1 MNVGPILTTISTI
14 LGLQSGSLLDHISRM
29 NRKRIVLFNCV
40 ALLLARGAIANTFT
54 VTNTND
60 TGTGSLRQA
69 ILNSNTATPG
79 PNTINFNIP
88 ATDPNCNAT
97 THVCTISPATAL
109 PTITTPVTIN
119 GYTQTG
125 ASANTNPTTKG
136 LNTVL
141 KIQLSGAMSAGG
153 VGLQIGASNCTVQG
167 LVINSWS
174 AFGIYDN
181 VPTSQNNVIAGNF
194 IGTDPTGTVARP
206 NGGSGVFL
214 ENGPSN
220 NTIGGT
226 TPAARNLIS
235 GNGNI
240 GVAIQ
245 GNTNIVQG
253 NLIGTDITG
262 TKALGNSGR
271 GVNVQSGAGN
281 LVGGTTVAARNIIS
295 GNTNA
300 NGVDTFASGS
310 TLKVQ
315 GNFIG
320 TDVTGTVAL
329 PNSGGDGIDLY
340 TTNNVIGGLTTKPG
354 TPPGNLISAN
364 GRAGVKVAGGSSNLI
379 QGNIIG
385 ADITGTKPLGNHDLA
400 IYIPD
405 NGGNP
410 SHDNTIGGTT
420 AKARNIIAFNGSTGC
435 GGAFSGGVEITAL
448 NTQVN
453 NAILGNS
460 IFSNVGLGIDL
471 VGGTQD
477 ACDVT
482 ANDNCDF
489 DTGPNN
495 LQNYPDL
502 TSASSNG
509 ISTTVQG
516 NLNSK
521 ASTKFRIEFLA
532 NAQCDPSGHGE
543 GQTFLGATNVTT
555 NSTCNATINAT
566 LRAASITT
574 VTSSLNPS
582 TQGTAVTFTAT
593 VKSATTGTAGKQ
605 ITATATDPSGNTSE
619 FSNCVLSTMTTTPA
633 ITGTVTFKD
642 GTTVLATRTLSS
654 GTATFTTSTL
664 AVGKHSITAVY
675 GGDADLTGSTSK
687 VLTQTVNP

>member
-1 MNVGPILTTISTI
+1 
-14 LGLQSGSLLDHISRM
+14 
-29 NRKRIVLFNCV
+29 
-40 ALLLARGAIANTFT
+40 LLAKTSSGMTFT
-54 VTNTND
+54 VTTTAD
-60 TGTGSLRQA
+60 SGVGSLRQA
-69 ILNSNTATPG
+69 ILNSNATTPG

-97 THVCTISPATAL
+97 THVCTISPLTAL
-109 PTITTPVTIN
+109 SVITTPVTIN

-153 VGLQIGASNCTVQG
+153 VGLQIGVSNCTVQG

-214 ENGPSN
+214 ENGPSD
-220 NTIGGT
+220 NTVGGT

-262 TKALGNSGR
+262 KVALGNSGR

-310 TLKVQ
+310 TLTVQ

-364 GRAGVKVAGGSSNLI
+364 GRAGVKVAGGSRNLI

-471 VGGTQD
+471 VGGTQNTCGVTGND
-477 ACDVT
+477 SCDG
-482 ANDNCDF
+482 

-509 ISTTVQG
+509 ISTTVKG
-516 NLNSK
+516 TLNSK
-521 ASTKFRIEFLA
+521 ASTKFRIEFFA
-532 NAQCDPSGHGE
+532 NDQCDPSGHGGGE
-543 GQTFLGATNVTT
+543 TFLGATSVTT
-555 NSTCNATINAT
+555 NSTCVATINAR
-566 LRAASITT
+566 LQAASITT

-593 VKSATTGTAGKQ
+593 VKSATTGTAGKR

-619 FSNCVLSTMTTTPA
+619 FSTCVLSTMTTTPP

-642 GTTVLATRTLSS
+642 GATVLATRTLSS
-654 GTATFTTSTL
+654 GKATFTTSTL
-664 AVGKHSITAVY
+664 AAGKHSITAVY